1 LDPERE
7 DRWRAWMIAAQDG
20 DGAAYE
26 KLLMDLLPF
35 LRRQVSGRVWDAD
48 AAEDVVQNVLLSI
61 HRARH
66 TYRPERRL
74 LPWVR
79 AVARNAV
86 VDHLRDR
93 SRRGARETELLEE
106 EIAVPAGEPL
116 FVRGELSPRVAAALE
131 ELPAPQRQAV
141 ELLQLEG
148 LTVVEAA
155 ARVGITPTALKV
167 RAHRGYR
174 ALRERLRSE
183 DL

>member
-1 LDPERE
+1 
-7 DRWRAWMIAAQDG
+7 
-20 DGAAYE
+20 
-26 KLLMDLLPF
+26 MDLLPF
-35 LRRQVSGRVWDAD
+35 LRSQVSGRVWDAD

-74 LPWVR
+74 LPWLR

-86 VDHLRDR
+86 LDHLRDR
-93 SRRGARETELLEE
+93 RRRGARETELLEE
-106 EIAVPAGEPL
+106 ELAAAAEEPP

-131 ELPAPQRQAV
+131 ELPAAQRQAV
-141 ELLQLEG
+141 QLLQLEG

-174 ALRERLRSE
+174 SLRERLGSG
-183 DL
+183 DP